1 MIEQLPPALQRPF
14 SIIAFDWDGTAVPD
28 RRADASAVARLLDAL
43 LLRSLPIVIITGTHL
58 GNVDSQCCSLISGPQ
73 KRRFF
78 ACTNRGSEVFGF
90 DEDSQPVRIYFR
102 QATPRED
109 ALLTE
114 IAEAVRDELGRRGLE
129 VQIVYDRLNRRK
141 IDLIPLPKWRD
152 PPKAVIDDL
161 LAATEERLKRSGI
174 TGGIHEAF
182 RLAEELSASLGLD
195 DARITSDVKH
205 IEVGLTDKS
214 DSVDWILNT
223 LAAPEGIPT
232 TDILILGDEFGPI
245 AGFEGSDARMLT
257 ASARGAT
264 FVSVGKEPNG
274 APEGVIH
281 LGGGPEQ
288 FRKLLEVQC
297 QLRPMRK
304 GPLSPPAPPR

>member
-1 MIEQLPPALQRPF
+1 MIEELPQALRRPF
-14 SIIAFDWDGTAVPD
+14 AIIAFDWDGTAVPD
-28 RRADASAVARLLDAL
+28 RRADASAVASLLDAL
-43 LLRSLPIVIITGTHL
+43 LLRSVPIVIITGTHL
-58 GNVDSQCCSLISGPQ
+58 RNVDGQCCSLISGPQ
-73 KRRFF
+73 KRHLF

-90 DEDSQPVRIYFR
+90 DESGRPVRLYFR

-109 ALLTE
+109 ALLTK

-141 IDLIPLPKWRD
+141 IDLIPVPEWRD
-152 PPKAVIDDL
+152 PPKAIIDDL
-161 LAATEERLKRSGI
+161 LAATEERLRRAGI
-174 TGGIHEAF
+174 AGGIREVF
-182 RLAEELSASLGLD
+182 RLAQEFSARLGLE

-214 DSVDWILNT
+214 DSVDWIVGS
-223 LAAPEGIPT
+223 LAAPRGIPT

-245 AGFEGSDARMLT
+245 AGFEGSDARMVT

-264 FVSVGKEPNG
+264 FVSVGKEPRG
-274 APEGVIH
+274 VPERVIH

-288 FRKLLEVQC
+288 FCKLLEVQC
-297 QLRPMRK
+297 QLRLMTKDPP
-304 GPLSPPAPPR
+304 GPPTPLR